1 MNNCQ
6 QRAWFWEMG
15 GSWNSIW
22 LLLKTEGARFIT
34 KSNLS
39 TVLSTD
45 YIFLYFLSH
54 KRFYAP
60 GFILPLLQSL
70 GRNYGLITLWTRK
83 WMWLTEP
90 YPLLGFSSYLWG
102 DGGNLFQS
110 FTSHGCLASMLVVEL
125 RLWLWN
131 PSSHPLQERAAL
143 DYSFSSV
150 LQDLSSTRVLCCHY
164 SSYKSLPKMKTWP

>member
-6 QRAWFWEMG
+6 QWAWFWEMG
-15 GSWNSIW
+15 GNCDSIW
-22 LLLKTEGARFIT
+22 LLLETEGAWFII

-45 YIFLYFLSH
+45 YIFLCFLSH
-54 KRFYAP
+54 IRFYAH

-70 GRNYGLITLWTRK
+70 GRNYGLITVWTGK

-90 YPLLGFSSYLWG
+90 YPILGFSSCSWG
-102 DGGNLFQS
+102 DGGDLFQP
-110 FTSHGCLASMLVVEL
+110 FTCYGCLASVLGWSWGCDCETL
-125 RLWLWN
+125 LLILFRGG
-131 PSSHPLQERAAL
+131 AAAGL
-143 DYSFSSV
+143 DIQQCLASV
-150 LQDLSSTRVLCCHY
+150 SCCHY